1 MRDSNRL
8 PRGRRRPLALLVI
21 ACALATACGS
31 GPPSAPPRA
40 ATPVPTPS
48 PSPAPVHL
56 TDPAAVDAIFHA
68 LDKAGLKVKANNAGS
83 GGAGHEPIRR
93 ISATYL
99 DWPLVVSEYS
109 SSKALAKAKHWKEG
123 AKPAEGEPPIAFI
136 GLNILIEWGPTTT
149 GVRPKKPEGREL
161 EALDSL
167 VVILD
172 PLLSPL
178 KVRTIVPVAIP
189 DQPQAIANKESPSP

>member
-21 ACALATACGS
+21 ACALASACGS
-31 GPPSAPPRA
+31 GPPSAPPPAR
-40 ATPVPTPS
+40 TPEPTAS
-48 PSPAPVHL
+48 PSPPPIHL
-56 TDPAAVDAIFHA
+56 IEPAAVDAIFRA

-83 GGAGHEPIRR
+83 GKAGHEPIRR

-109 SSKALAKAKHWKEG
+109 SSKALAKAKPWKAG
-123 AKPAEGEPPIAFI
+123 AKPAQGEPPIAFI

-149 GVRPKKPEGREL
+149 GVRPRKPEGREL
-161 EALDSL
+161 AALDSL

-178 KVRTIVPVAIP
+178 KARTIVPVTIP
-189 DQPQAIANKESPSP
+189 DGAIATKESPAP